1 MVNWYKRDPDRAL
14 NGMVGLT
21 LEERGA
27 YNTILDL
34 LYSRDGVV
42 PNDDAY
48 LLAVLGCHGNQWR
61 AVKKSL
67 IAKGKIWVD
76 LSGNLSGKRVEK
88 TLKEAGNYSET
99 QSKRA
104 TKGWEKRKKFNV
116 INHPSMPL
124 PALPSCN
131 ASTTT
136 TTTTEEEKRSKSAFS
151 SSVSPSSGT
160 PSERAPEGGEL
171 ASALGG
177 AHRSPPPVAPP
188 PQPAKGKEA
197 SEEEKR
203 LAEQARARQAEAMR
217 LLEMSPHE
225 RREFARHAQG
235 NGRERVEALGPV
247 VAAGVGPGQTA
258 QEPDVSQPE
267 QPGIHRLDGL
277 FRQPHEQSSAVH
289 AGSEAVGPAGDIA
302 SAHATRDARTA
313 AVVNGKH
320 YATLNSP
327 EQRAWEDHLDGV
339 CVRNEDGGYEYP
351 SRWPPGYGQARQQ
364 GS

>member
-116 INHPSMPL
+116 INHPSMPS
-124 PALPSCN
+124 AAMPSGN
-131 ASTTT
+131 ASTPTPT
-136 TTTTEEEKRSKSAFS
+136 PREEERASRALS
-151 SSVSPSSGT
+151 SSTESPSLLT
-160 PSERAPEGGEL
+160 ESERAPEGGSL
-171 ASALGG
+171 ASAVGG
-177 AHRSPPPVAPP
+177 APREPPSVDPPPDTTKDSKPES
-188 PQPAKGKEA
+188 KRLT
-197 SEEEKR
+197 EEERAAQLLRHGIKPLAPKR
-203 LAEQARARQAEAMR
+203 MPDAPLSEPPLTRAESGRKSI
-217 LLEMSPHE
+217 LELEKE
-225 RREFARHAQG
+225 RKHAQSG
-235 NGRERVEALGPV
+235 NGRAGMEPTGSV
-247 VAAGVGPGQTA
+247 VPASAGPGPA
-258 QEPDVSQPE
+258 APEPDVSQPE
-267 QPGIHRLDGL
+267 QPGI
-277 FRQPHEQSSAVH
+277 
-289 AGSEAVGPAGDIA
+289 PA
-302 SAHATRDARTA
+302 
-313 AVVNGKH
+313 
-320 YATLNSP
+320 
-327 EQRAWEDHLDGV
+327 LDGV
-339 CVRNEDGGYEYP
+339 LPKPNG
-351 SRWPPGYGQARQQ
+351 Q
-364 GS
+364 GSELHDASATVAPASDAAEPRAAWVKPKPLDNDYWDNIVNGN